1 MPSDANA
8 AGDIFGGW
16 VMAQMDLA
24 CGIRAAERAKGRV
37 VTAAVKEM
45 SFAKPMKIGDTL
57 CIYTHVNR
65 VGRTSMTLKV
75 EAWAQRYLSDL
86 MEKVTDA
93 DFIMVA
99 LDREGRPKPVPAR
112 QLTAARRLLAIPPLR
127 ARSLVERAARL
138 VDAGDVVP
146 RPFAERVDRNAQF
159 FAERR
164 SAHNRRAAGCVGKTV
179 RVTKPSR
186 SRPRSVVVSIF
197 CEMPPMR
204 RRSSLKRIGPSLR

>member
-1 MPSDANA
+1 MTTAEQRPTGDLTLRTLAMPADANA

-24 CGIRAAERAKGRV
+24 CGIRAAERARGRV

-45 SFAKPMKIGDTL
+45 SFAKPMKVGDTL
-57 CIYTHVNR
+57 CVYTHVTR

-99 LDREGRPKPVPAR
+99 LDKEGRPTPVP
-112 QLTAARRLLAIPPLR
+112 
-127 ARSLVERAARL
+127 S
-138 VDAGDVVP
+138 DV
-146 RPFAERVDRNAQF
+146 
-159 FAERR
+159 
-164 SAHNRRAAGCVGKTV
+164 
-179 RVTKPSR
+179 
-186 SRPRSVVVSIF
+186 
-197 CEMPPMR
+197 
-204 RRSSLKRIGPSLR
+204 

>member
-1 MPSDANA
+1 MVHYANDHRPTGELTLRTLAMPSDANA
-8 AGDIFGGW
+8 AMDIFGGW

-57 CIYTHVNR
+57 CVYTDVTR

-75 EAWAQRYLSDL
+75 EAWAQRYLTDV

-99 LDREGRPKPVPAR
+99 LDEGGRPKPVPA
-112 QLTAARRLLAIPPLR
+112 
-127 ARSLVERAARL
+127 E
-138 VDAGDVVP
+138 G
-146 RPFAERVDRNAQF
+146 
-159 FAERR
+159 
-164 SAHNRRAAGCVGKTV
+164 
-179 RVTKPSR
+179 
-186 SRPRSVVVSIF
+186 
-197 CEMPPMR
+197 
-204 RRSSLKRIGPSLR
+204 

>member
-1 MPSDANA
+1 MNENIHGPVGELTLRTLAMPSDANA

-57 CIYTHVNR
+57 CIYTHIQR
-65 VGRTSMTLKV
+65 VGRTSMVLKV

-93 DFIMVA
+93 EFVMVA
-99 LDREGRPKPVPAR
+99 LDKAGSPTPVP
-112 QLTAARRLLAIPPLR
+112 
-127 ARSLVERAARL
+127 V
-138 VDAGDVVP
+138 
-146 RPFAERVDRNAQF
+146 
-159 FAERR
+159 
-164 SAHNRRAAGCVGKTV
+164 K
-179 RVTKPSR
+179 
-186 SRPRSVVVSIF
+186 
-197 CEMPPMR
+197 
-204 RRSSLKRIGPSLR
+204 